1 MHDIRAIRDNPDAF
15 RLGWKRRGSSADV
28 DQILALDAQ
37 LRAAQTAGQA
47 AQAERNDASKKI
59 GEAKRAKDEAA
70 ATTLMSKVE
79 ALKAGNSYNQTAI
92 IQDSGWATLPGTSQP
107 DTHLAA
113 SCQVLLAAS
122 L

>member
-1 MHDIRAIRDNPDAF
+1 MQMDVKEWFRAAF
-15 RLGWKRRGSSADV
+15 IGLVIGGVATASVGFYYGGWTTADSAKAMATQQTRLGVADA
-28 DQILALDAQ
+28 LAPYCV
-37 LRAAQTAGQA
+37 
-47 AQAERNDASKKI
+47 E
-59 GEAKRAKDEAA
+59 RAKADPSYG
-70 ATTLMSKVE
+70 SKLE

-92 IQDSGWATLPGTSQP
+92 IQDSGWATLPGGSEP

>member
-1 MHDIRAIRDNPDAF
+1 MQM
-15 RLGWKRRGSSADV
+15 DV
-28 DQILALDAQ
+28 KEWF
-37 LRAAQTAGQA
+37 RAAFIGLVIGGVATASVGFYYGGWTTAASAKAMATEQTKLGVA
-47 AQAERNDASKKI
+47 DALAPYCV
-59 GEAKRAKDEAA
+59 ERAKADPSYG
-70 ATTLMSKVE
+70 SKLE

-92 IQDSGWATLPGTSQP
+92 IQDSGWATLPGGSEP